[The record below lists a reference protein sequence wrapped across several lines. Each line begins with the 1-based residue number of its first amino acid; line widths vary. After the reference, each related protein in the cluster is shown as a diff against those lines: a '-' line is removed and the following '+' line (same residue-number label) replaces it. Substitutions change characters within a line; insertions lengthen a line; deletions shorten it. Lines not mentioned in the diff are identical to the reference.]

1 MDRGELRRA
10 MAVARAPFLQGL
22 VEAGVASDKEVDG
35 LLLMFGARH
44 LDIASHLY
52 NTLEAPGL
60 KACLGQLY
68 AASIGSEAVALDRAV
83 IQVEALACM
92 ASDAARRLNCLPLQL
107 TECTLVVAMA
117 RPEDV
122 NAVAE
127 VARALSAGPSA
138 QGGPSGQTV
147 HTVHAVFAFAQDIEN
162 GIEVHY
168 TRRAGLAALAR
179 QISQELGR
187 ASRDTMGA
195 SAPQGQAAST
205 SVSGAGELVR
215 GLLLYS
221 LKHRA
226 SDIHIQPMANALALR
241 FRIDGLLQTR
251 LTLDKELLAPL
262 LSHLKLIA
270 QLDFAERR
278 RPQDG
283 RVSLLQKGRSHDFR
297 LSIVPSVFGEKAVIR
312 AVGSS
317 DQRVTPLDELGFS
330 QGNHALLTQ
339 LIQRPHG
346 VLLVTGPTGSGK
358 TTTLYAALAR
368 LQNPEVN
375 IVTVEDPVELRIDGV
390 TQIQTHAAIGLDFA
404 QVLRAVLRQDPE
416 VLLIGEIRD
425 LETARIATQA
435 ALTGHLVMATLH
447 TNSAV
452 QAVTRLV
459 DIGVAPFLVAPSVIG
474 VLAQRLVRRICP
486 HCKERYEPGPEVLD
500 ALFHNR
506 GDAPVHFCR
515 GRGCRR
521 CHGSGYAGRMGI
533 HEVFVLTDAIRD
545 LISRQQ
551 SLVEI
556 QRAALQDG
564 FRSMRHDGVLKVLQG
579 LTTLEEVDKATAW

>member
-1 MDRGELRRA
+1 
-10 MAVARAPFLQGL
+10 MARSPFLQAL
-22 VEAGVASDKEVDG
+22 VTAGVASDREVDG
-35 LLLMFGARH
+35 LQLMFGARH
-44 LDIASHLY
+44 VDIASHLY
-52 NTLEAPGL
+52 NALEAPGL
-60 KACLGQLY
+60 KARLGQLY
-68 AASIGSEAVALDRAV
+68 AASIGKEAVALDRAV
-83 IQVEALACM
+83 VEAEALACIG
-92 ASDAARRLNCLPLQL
+92 SDAARRLNCLPLQL
-107 TECTLVVAMA
+107 TGRALVVAMA
-117 RPEDV
+117 RPEDP

-127 VARALSAGPSA
+127 VARAVSARPST
-138 QGGPSGQTV
+138 QIGQVTPSGQTV
-147 HTVHAVFAFAQDIEN
+147 VDSVHAVFAFAQDIEN
-162 GIEVHY
+162 GIEVQY
-168 TRRAGLAALAR
+168 TRGAGLAALAR

-187 ASRDTMGA
+187 AARDTMVS
-195 SAPQGQAAST
+195 SAALALPGQAGTAA
-205 SVSGAGELVR
+205 VSGAGDLVR
-215 GLLLYS
+215 GLLLYC

-226 SDIHIQPMANALALR
+226 SDLHIQPTANALALR

-270 QLDFAERR
+270 NLDFAEKR

-283 RVSLLQKGRSHDFR
+283 RVSLIQKGRSHDFR

-312 AVGSS
+312 VVGSS

-368 LQNPEVN
+368 LQSPEVN

-447 TNSAV
+447 ANSAV

-459 DIGVAPFLVAPSVIG
+459 EIGVAPFLVAPSVIG

-486 HCKERYEPGPEVLD
+486 HCKERYEPSAEVLE
-500 ALFHNR
+500 ALFVNR

-515 GRGCRR
+515 GRGCVR

-556 QRAALQDG
+556 QRVALLDG
-564 FRSMRHDGVLKVLQG
+564 FRSMRHDGLLKVLQG
-579 LTTLEEVDKATAW
+579 LTTLEEVDKVTAW

>member
-1 MDRGELRRA
+1 
-10 MAVARAPFLQGL
+10 VARPAWLQAL
-22 VEAGVASDKEVDG
+22 VAAGIASEQDADG
-35 LLLMFGARH
+35 LQLMYGARH

-52 NTLEAPGL
+52 NRLEVPAL
-60 KACLGQLY
+60 RARLGQLY
-68 AASIGSEAVALDRAV
+68 ASSIGKDSVALDRAR
-83 IQVEALACM
+83 VETDAWACI
-92 ASDAARRLNCLPLQL
+92 DLETARRLLCLPLHIAGRR
-107 TECTLVVAMA
+107 LVVAMT
-117 RPEDV
+117 RPEDG

-127 VARALSAGPSA
+127 VARAVAAGPGA
-138 QGGPSGQTV
+138 QAVDGVQ
-147 HTVHAVFAFAQDIEN
+147 AVFAFAQEIDN
-162 GIEVHY
+162 GIEVQY
-168 TRRAGLAALAR
+168 TRRAGLTALAR
-179 QISQELGR
+179 QIGQELGR
-187 ASRDTMGA
+187 PARET
-195 SAPQGQAAST
+195 AST
-205 SVSGAGELVR
+205 SPGAAGAAATPLAGVGELVR

-226 SDIHIQPMANALALR
+226 SDIHLQPMAHALALR

-251 LTLDKELLAPL
+251 LTFDKELLAPL

-270 QLDFAERR
+270 NLDFAEKR

-283 RVSLLQKGRSHDFR
+283 RISLQQKGRSHDFR
-297 LSIVPSVFGEKAVIR
+297 LSIVPSVYGEKAVIR

-330 QGNHALLTQ
+330 RGNHALLTQ

-368 LQNPEVN
+368 LQSPEVN
-375 IVTVEDPVELRIDGV
+375 IVTVEDPVELRIDGI

-447 TNSAV
+447 ANSAV

-459 DIGVAPFLVAPSVIG
+459 EIGVAPYLVAPSVVG
-474 VLAQRLVRRICP
+474 VLAQRLVRRICV
-486 HCKERYEPGPEVLD
+486 HCKERYAPGPEVLD
-500 ALFHNR
+500 ALFHNQ
-506 GDAPVHFCR
+506 GDTPVYFFR
-515 GRGCRR
+515 GRGCPR

-533 HEVFVLTDAIRD
+533 HEVFVLTDTLRD

-556 QRAALQDG
+556 QRVALQDG
-564 FRSMRHDGVLKVLQG
+564 FRSMRHDGLLKVLQG
-579 LTTLEEVDKATAW
+579 LTTLEEVDKATAG

>member
-1 MDRGELRRA
+1 
-10 MAVARAPFLQGL
+10 MARSSFVQGL
-22 VEAGVASDKEVDG
+22 VEAGIANDKEADG
-35 LLLMFGARH
+35 LQLMFGARH
-44 LDIASHLY
+44 LELSTHLHSA
-52 NTLEAPGL
+52 LESPGL
-60 KACLGQLY
+60 KARLAQRY
-68 AASIGSEAVALDRAV
+68 AASIDKEAVLLDRAGV
-83 IQVEALACM
+83 QPEALACISAE
-92 ASDAARRLNCLPLQL
+92 ASRRLQCLPLQL
-107 TECTLVVAMA
+107 TQRTLRVALA
-117 RPEDV
+117 RPEDLGV
-122 NAVAE
+122 VAE
-127 VARALSAGPSA
+127 VERAVAAGPSA
-138 QGGPSGQTV
+138 SSVDTV
-147 HTVHAVFAFAQDIEN
+147 QADFAFTQDIEN

-168 TRRAGLAALAR
+168 TDRAGLVTLAR
-179 QISQELGR
+179 KISQELGR
-187 ASRDTMGA
+187 PPRGAIASSPAMGA
-195 SAPQGQAAST
+195 SNPVASA

-226 SDIHIQPMANALALR
+226 SDLHLQPMANALALR

-251 LTLDKELLAPL
+251 LVLDKDLLAPL

-270 QLDFAERR
+270 SLDFAEKR

-283 RVSLLQKGRSHDFR
+283 RVSLVQKGRSHDFR
-297 LSIVPSVFGEKAVIR
+297 LSIVPSVFGEKAVLR

-317 DQRVTPLDELGFS
+317 DQRVTPIDELGFS
-330 QGNHALLTQ
+330 SRNQDLLEQ

-368 LQNPEVN
+368 LHKPEVN

-447 TNSAV
+447 TNSAA

-459 DIGVAPFLVAPSVIG
+459 DMGVPPFLVAPSVIG

-486 HCKERYEPGPEVLD
+486 HCKERYEPSADVLD
-500 ALFHNR
+500 RIFHNR
-506 GDAPVHFCR
+506 GDARVHFCR

-533 HEVFVLTDAIRD
+533 HEVFMLTDLIRD

-551 SLVEI
+551 SLMEI
-556 QRAALQDG
+556 QRAARQGG
-564 FRSMRHDGVLKVLQG
+564 FRSMRHDGLLKVLQG
-579 LTTLEEVDKATAW
+579 LTTLEEVDKATVG

>member
-1 MDRGELRRA
+1 MFR
-10 MAVARAPFLQGL
+10 PSFLQELLAAGL
-22 VEAGVASDKEVDG
+22 ASEKVVDG
-35 LLLMFGARH
+35 LQLMFGARH
-44 LDIASHLY
+44 LDIASHLAH
-52 NTLEAPGL
+52 TLETPTL
-60 KACLGQLY
+60 KARLAQIY
-68 AASIGSEAVALDRAV
+68 AASIGKETVALDRAV
-83 IQVEALACM
+83 VQADALACITL
-92 ASDAARRLNCLPLQL
+92 DAARRLNCLPLQL
-107 TECTLVVAMA
+107 TGRTLVVAMA

-122 NAVAE
+122 SAVDE
-127 VARALSAGPSA
+127 VRRAVSTGLPVQAQTSA
-138 QGGPSGQTV
+138 QTV
-147 HTVHAVFAFAQDIEN
+147 DTVQAVFAFAQDIEN
-162 GIEVHY
+162 GIEIQY
-168 TRRAGLAALAR
+168 TGRAGLAALAR
-179 QISQELGR
+179 QISLELGR
-187 ASRDTMGA
+187 PARDA
-195 SAPQGQAAST
+195 SATASTAGVQGQAAA
-205 SVSGAGELVR
+205 VSGAGELVR

-226 SDIHIQPMANALALR
+226 SDLHIQPMANALALR

-251 LTLDKELLAPL
+251 LTLDKDLLAPL

-270 QLDFAERR
+270 QLDFAEKR

-312 AVGSS
+312 VVGSS

-330 QGNHALLTQ
+330 HANHALLTQ

-368 LQNPEVN
+368 LQRPEVN

-447 TNSAV
+447 TNSAL

-459 DIGVAPFLVAPSVIG
+459 EIGVAPFLVAPSVIG

-486 HCKERYEPGPEVLD
+486 HCKERYEPDAEVLE

-515 GRGCRR
+515 GRGCAR
-521 CHGSGYAGRMGI
+521 CHGSGYAGRIGI

-564 FRSMRHDGVLKVLQG
+564 FRSMRHDGLLKVLQG

>member
-1 MDRGELRRA
+1 M
-10 MAVARAPFLQGL
+10 ARAPFLNAL
-22 VEAGVASDKEVDG
+22 LAAGVASDKEIDG
-35 LLLMFGARH
+35 LQLRFGARH

-52 NTLEAPGL
+52 TALEAPVL
-60 KACLGQLY
+60 KARLGQLY
-68 AASIGSEAVALDRAV
+68 AASIGKDAVALDRAT
-83 IQVEALACM
+83 IQAEALACIGLE
-92 ASDAARRLNCLPLQL
+92 AARRLNCLPLQL
-107 TECTLVVAMA
+107 TEQVLVVAMA
-117 RPEDV
+117 RPDD
-122 NAVAE
+122 AYSVAE
-127 VARALSAGPSA
+127 VGRAMSTGPSA
-138 QGGPSGQTV
+138 PGGQTGQAKC
-147 HTVHAVFAFAQDIEN
+147 TVQAVFAFAQDIEN
-162 GIEVHY
+162 GIEVQY

-179 QISQELGR
+179 QISQEL
-187 ASRDTMGA
+187 SRPSREAMA
-195 SAPQGQAAST
+195 SATATAVGTTGPAASA

-251 LTLDKELLAPL
+251 LTLDKDLLAPL

-270 QLDFAERR
+270 NLDFAEKR

-283 RVSLLQKGRSHDFR
+283 RISLIQKGRSHDFR

-312 AVGSS
+312 VVGSS

-330 QGNHALLTQ
+330 HGNHALLTQ

-368 LQNPEVN
+368 LHSPEIN

-447 TNSAV
+447 TNSAL

-459 DIGVAPFLVAPSVIG
+459 EIGVPPFLVAPSVIG

-486 HCKERYEPGPEVLD
+486 HCKERYEPSPDVLE

-506 GDAPVHFCR
+506 GEAPVHFCR
-515 GRGCRR
+515 GRGCQR
-521 CHGSGYAGRMGI
+521 CHGSGYVGRMGI
-533 HEVFVLTDAIRD
+533 HEVFVLTDTIRD
-545 LISRQQ
+545 LIARQQ
-551 SLVEI
+551 SLIEI
-556 QRAALQDG
+556 QRAALQHG

>member
-1 MDRGELRRA
+1 MTRSSFVQA
-10 MAVARAPFLQGL
+10 L
-22 VEAGVASDKEVDG
+22 VEAGIASDKEADG
-35 LLLMFGARH
+35 LQLMFGVRH
-44 LDIASHLY
+44 LELSTHLHSA
-52 NTLEAPGL
+52 LESAAL
-60 KACLGQLY
+60 KARLAQRY
-68 AASIGSEAVALDRAV
+68 AASIGKDTVALDRAAV
-83 IQVEALACM
+83 QPEALACIS
-92 ASDAARRLNCLPLQL
+92 ADAARRLQCLPLQL
-107 TECTLVVAMA
+107 TQRTLHVALV
-117 RPEDV
+117 RPEDAMV
-122 NAVAE
+122 VAE
-127 VARALSAGPSA
+127 VERAVAAGPSA
-138 QGGPSGQTV
+138 RSVDSVQ
-147 HTVHAVFAFAQDIEN
+147 AVFAFAQDIEN
-162 GIEVHY
+162 GIEVQY
-168 TRRAGLAALAR
+168 TGRAGLTALAR
-179 QISQELGR
+179 KISQELGR
-187 ASRDTMGA
+187 PMREAIAASPAMGA
-195 SAPQGQAAST
+195 SGPAASA

-226 SDIHIQPMANALALR
+226 SDLHIQPMANALALR

-251 LTLDKELLAPL
+251 LVLDKDLLAPL

-270 QLDFAERR
+270 SLDFAEKR

-283 RVSLLQKGRSHDFR
+283 RVSLTQKGRSHDFR
-297 LSIVPSVFGEKAVIR
+297 LSIVPSVFGEKAVLR

-317 DQRVTPLDELGFS
+317 DQRVTPIDELGFS
-330 QGNHALLTQ
+330 RRNQDLLEQ

-368 LQNPEVN
+368 LHSPEVN

-390 TQIQTHAAIGLDFA
+390 TQIQTHGAIGLDFA

-447 TNSAV
+447 TNSAA

-459 DIGVAPFLVAPSVIG
+459 DIGVPPFLVAPSVIG

-486 HCKERYEPGPEVLD
+486 HCKERYEPSIEVLD
-500 ALFHNR
+500 TLFHNR

-515 GRGCRR
+515 GRGCPR

-533 HEVFVLTDAIRD
+533 HEVFVLSDAIRD

-556 QRAALQDG
+556 QRAARRDG
-564 FRSMRHDGVLKVLQG
+564 FRSMRHDGLLKVLQG